1 MTRNRKPKL
10 HTQEVHNISK
20 HSFEKHEWSGI
31 RSEME
36 IRKLLQQYRQEFAV
50 RVWSEN
56 DIRHFLSGYQTFF
69 ECFSLFVSRGTA
81 KISSYQILGNID

>member
-1 MTRNRKPKL
+1 MARNRKPKL

-20 HSFEKHEWSGI
+20 HSFVEHEWNGI
-31 RSEME
+31 KSEME

-56 DIRHFLSGYQTFF
+56 DIRHFLSVFHYLYPEAQPRYHHIRYLAT
-69 ECFSLFVSRGTA
+69 LIRGMYT
-81 KISSYQILGNID
+81 